1 MPISVGEKMAQITPS
16 KETITSF
23 VFINQF
29 YSWNQL
35 LLNVTIRRRK
45 YQVEPLQLLPGISLH
60 DLSIIRACAS
70 KRQIPPSMKDLL
82 LITLRVCFLWICD
95 MQDHLEN
102 LQKRKASITQ
112 NYAVMSKYED
122 EIGFRRQRDVK
133 EILRLHSISEAV
145 GFLESCYHS

>member
-1 MPISVGEKMAQITPS
+1 
-16 KETITSF
+16 
-23 VFINQF
+23 
-29 YSWNQL
+29 
-35 LLNVTIRRRK
+35 
-45 YQVEPLQLLPGISLH
+45 
-60 DLSIIRACAS
+60 
-70 KRQIPPSMKDLL
+70 
-82 LITLRVCFLWICD
+82 

>member
-1 MPISVGEKMAQITPS
+1 MEPIADKCDHHEK
-16 KETITSF
+16 
-23 VFINQF
+23 
-29 YSWNQL
+29 
-35 LLNVTIRRRK
+35 K
-45 YQVEPLQLLPGISLH
+45 YQVEPLQLLPVISLH

>member
-1 MPISVGEKMAQITPS
+1 MEPIAAKCDHQEK
-16 KETITSF
+16 
-23 VFINQF
+23 
-29 YSWNQL
+29 
-35 LLNVTIRRRK
+35 K

-70 KRQIPPSMKDLL
+70 KRQIPPSMRDLL